1 MENSQTTDFAPDP
14 KQKMALSIMSV
25 LVLLTFAIT
34 NLQAILWQS
43 SQILVGTVLPAV
55 VVNLTNEER
64 SDINAQPL
72 RRSTTLDAAA
82 KLKAEHM
89 AKNQYFAHFAPDGTT
104 PWHWFDEA
112 GYVYAHA
119 GENLAIHFTDSD
131 EVVEAWM
138 NSPTH
143 RANIVSGKFTE
154 IGVATAKGTYDGYDT
169 VYVVQLFGTPAIVPP
184 LSTPAT
190 LPVVSQAEVVAEAS
204 VVETTETPAVAA
216 AEIQTQST
224 LDDVV
229 EEPIVPETVVEEP
242 VVTETETVAEPEPVS
257 EAEPLYIENE
267 LMTTSSGLE
276 PAQMSEEPIVE
287 QAPFMALATQ
297 PNKIMQIMY
306 TFMAIA
312 VLILLILAF
321 VDEARLAHPVQMS
334 YSAALI
340 VMMIGLYWVHT
351 TLTQGAIVV

>member
-1 MENSQTTDFAPDP
+1 MENPQTTDFAPDP

-43 SQILVGTVLPAV
+43 SQILVGTILPAV
-55 VVNLTNEER
+55 VVTLTNEER

-72 RRSTTLDAAA
+72 RRSATLDAAA

-138 NSPTH
+138 NSPSH
-143 RANIVSGKFTE
+143 KANIVSGKFTE
-154 IGVATAKGTYDGYDT
+154 IGVATAKGTYDGFDT
-169 VYVVQLFGTPAIVPP
+169 VYVVQLFGTPAIVSP

-190 LPVVSQAEVVAEAS
+190 LPVVSQAETVAEAT
-204 VVETTETPAVAA
+204 VVESTEVPAVAA

-224 LDDVV
+224 LDDIVEESTVDKEIAEEAVALELETTTTAEPVPV
-229 EEPIVPETVVEEP
+229 EEP
-242 VVTETETVAEPEPVS
+242 
-257 EAEPLYIENE
+257 LYVENE

-276 PAQMSEEPIVE
+276 PAQMTDESVVE
-287 QAPFMALATQ
+287 QAPFIALATQ

-312 VLILLILAF
+312 VLILLILSF